1 MEVTDIAASD
11 PVTVVGN
18 GVAGYA
24 CAARLASAGV
34 PVELIGPGLP
44 CDRPPLSKR
53 ALMRRRVPYL
63 TDARALEAA
72 GIHHVDGWVDGLD
85 LGRRVLTVRGRE
97 GGPDGERPFG
107 RLVWATGLAIARPP
121 VPGIESTDQN
131 VDAAST
137 EALLPR
143 LAERGRRVVVIG
155 AGLIGCETAATL
167 GRSHRVTLLE
177 RADEPLGRQHLDVIG
192 AAGCVLAGLGICFL
206 GGCAVTDVERAQ
218 AGWIVRTA
226 THGDI
231 PADVVIAVAGVRATL
246 PPAFGGGL
254 DVDTDEQLR
263 VLGADRVWACGDVA
277 AFPHPRFGRIAVP
290 HWDNARASGAH
301 AADAVLGSRAAYARD
316 PYWFSDIGPLRIQ
329 QVGVAP
335 AVCEWVR
342 REDLRIGHDDQ
353 GRPACV
359 VLLGAP
365 GRLNDARRMIAA

>member
-1 MEVTDIAASD
+1 MEVTDMAND

-53 ALMRRRVPYL
+53 ALARGRLPYL
-63 TDARALEAA
+63 TDALALEAA
-72 GIHHVDGWVDGLD
+72 GIVHVDGRVDALD
-85 LGRRVLTVRGRE
+85 LRRRALTVRGRD
-97 GGPDGERPFG
+97 GGPAGERPFA
-107 RLVWATGLAIARPP
+107 RLVWATGVAIARPP
-121 VPGIESTDQN
+121 VPGIEATDQN

-143 LAERGRRVVVIG
+143 LAEPGRRVVVIG

-167 GRSHRVTLLE
+167 ARSHRVTLLE
-177 RADEPLGRQHLDVIG
+177 RADEPLGRQHPDIVD
-192 AAGCVLAGLGICFL
+192 AAGRVLAGLGITFR
-206 GGCAVTDVERAQ
+206 GGCAVTAIERAR
-218 AGWIVRTA
+218 AGRIVHTA

-231 PADVVIAVAGVRATL
+231 AADVVIAVAGVRATL
-246 PPAFGGGL
+246 PPALGGGL
-254 DVDTDEQLR
+254 DVDTDERLR

-290 HWDNARASGAH
+290 HWDNARASGVH
-301 AADAVLGSRAAYARD
+301 AAESVLGADGAYDRD

-329 QVGVAP
+329 QVGFAP
-335 AVCEWVR
+335 AACEWVR
-342 REDLRIGHDDQ
+342 RDDLHVGHDDR

-365 GRLNDARRMIAA
+365 TRLNDARRMLAA